1 MHSPESADY
10 CAALRSELDRARGAR
25 LAIPLSGHPDPD
37 AMASG
42 WALAELAA
50 RAGLTP
56 SLLFARPVSH
66 AENRLMVSALGVPLV
81 RFDPDTAQAFDAYA
95 LVDTHELDPTYEAL
109 AKLPCLAIWD
119 HHEGEPSN
127 VPKHAELRSDV
138 GATSTIATEHLRAAG
153 VLEPGGSETLLVGEQ
168 WPQTGGSGRMRLTT
182 ALLIGIASDTED
194 YLLAHARDHLA
205 AALLLPLANRPLY
218 RRIHRRAY
226 TVAAMLTLER
236 ALSGVIVRGTMGVA
250 WVGQVPPEERD
261 TIPQAADLLVS
272 RNDLD
277 TALVFGRVGDSIDGS
292 LRTLNPSVSPAQL
305 IREALGSDASG
316 RPFGGGREGK
326 GGFRL
331 PLASGSIQEIE
342 ALRKHVEQRFLA
354 VAPTLPRMP

>member
-1 MHSPESADY
+1 MRSLESADY
-10 CAALRSELDRARGAR
+10 CAALQSELDQARGAR

-66 AENRLMVSALGVPLV
+66 AENRLMVTALGVPLA
-81 RFDPDTAQAFDAYA
+81 RFDAAQATAFDAYA
-95 LVDTHELDPTYEAL
+95 LVDTHEIDPAYGVMAE
-109 AKLPCLAIWD
+109 LPCLAIWD
-119 HHEGEPSN
+119 HHDGEPSHR
-127 VPKHAELRSDV
+127 PKHAEMRTDV
-138 GATSTIATEHLRAAG
+138 GATSTIATEHLRVAG
-153 VLEPGGSETLLVGEQ
+153 LLEPDASEDLHVGEQ
-168 WPQTGGSGRMRLTT
+168 WPQTGGSGRARLAT

-194 YLLAHARDHLA
+194 YLLAHVSDHLA
-205 AALLLPLANRPLY
+205 AARLLPLANRPLY

-236 ALSGVIVRGTMGVA
+236 ALSGVVVRGTMGVA
-250 WVGQVPPEERD
+250 WVGQVSPEERD

-272 RNDLD
+272 RDDLD
-277 TALVFGRVGDSIDGS
+277 TALVFGRVGDTIDGS

-305 IREALGSDASG
+305 IRDALGSDARG

-331 PLASGSIQEIE
+331 PLTSGSIQEIE
-342 ALRKHVEQRFLA
+342 GLRKRVEQSFLA
-354 VAPTLPRMP
+354 VAPTLPRMR